1 MEFTLLV
8 RMSKSTELQV
18 VGQVFNE
25 HVRANL
31 VFPWCRSDMTNII
44 EKALQAGKH
53 VLVDDPVTTS
63 VQDYCRLIN
72 LAHSQKKHLQD
83 TTMFVYHHAVREF
96 LTCILDEAM
105 FGVIK
110 KVDACFD
117 IDSEGA
123 RFRGIA
129 SDEQRGCIDD
139 LCRYCVVLGLLVFQ
153 RSRRKAISAQVTKVE
168 RDNQGF
174 PMHCICRVKFQGVSD
189 GTRRR
194 TRCCAKWGTIS
205 NVRCLHRVHS

>member
-1 MEFTLLV
+1 
-8 RMSKSTELQV
+8 
-18 VGQVFNE
+18 
-25 HVRANL
+25 
-31 VFPWCRSDMTNII
+31 MTNVI
-44 EKALQAGKH
+44 ERALQAGKH

-96 LTCILDEAM
+96 LTYILDEAT
-105 FGVIK
+105 FGEIK

-117 IDSEGA
+117 IHSDDA
-123 RFRGIA
+123 RFRGIT

-153 RSRRKAISAQVTKVE
+153 RSGRKAISVQVTTVE
-168 RDNQGF
+168 RDERGF
-174 PMHCICRVKFQGVSD
+174 PMHCMCRVKFQGVSD
-189 GTRRR
+189 GT
-194 TRCCAKWGTIS
+194 
-205 NVRCLHRVHS
+205 

>member
-1 MEFTLLV
+1 
-8 RMSKSTELQV
+8 MSK
-18 VGQVFNE
+18 
-25 HVRANL
+25 
-31 VFPWCRSDMTNII
+31 II
-44 EKALQAGKH
+44 EQALHAGKH

-63 VQDYCRLIN
+63 VADYCRLVD

-96 LTCILDEAM
+96 LTCVLDEAT
-105 FGVIK
+105 FGDIT

-139 LCRYCVVLGLLVFQ
+139 LCRYCVVMGLLVFQ
-153 RSRRKAISAQVTKVE
+153 RSRRKAISVQVRKVE
-168 RDNQGF
+168 RDDQGF
-174 PMHCICRVKFQGVSD
+174 PMHCICRIKFEGVSD
-189 GTRRR
+189 GRRR
-194 TRCCAKWGTIS
+194 SIRCCL
-205 NVRCLHRVHS
+205 RCEPCLT